1 MVLMARTWDFEK
13 FKLYSKKT
21 KTARPKYN
29 NHHDKKDS
37 STAECIALQSV
48 STLEIMK

>member
-13 FKLYSKKT
+13 LKLYSKKT
-21 KTARPKYN
+21 ASPKYN
-29 NHHDKKDS
+29 KHHDKKDS